1 MKVLANRHI
10 GIIVKNFDRMLDFY
24 VGLGLE
30 LRRRDIEKGQFVEK
44 LLNTDNI
51 ILETAKLILQDESV
65 PIQYR
70 FNLELIKIVNI

>member
-51 ILETAKLILQDESV
+51 I
-65 PIQYR
+65 
-70 FNLELIKIVNI
+70 